1 MRTAATTRC
10 RLARPHPRRT
20 GGGRLRIKHSPQS
33 RHILSRSRPTLPR
46 LLMSLRPRPTP
57 LHLPPPPLPLPR
69 LLRLLLWL
77 LRVLLRL
84 WVLGNLP
91 RLQVLRLLL
100 LRLRIN
106 RLLR

>member
-69 LLRLLLWL
+69 LLLWL